1 MRYYPL
7 FLDLKDKV
15 CCVVGGGRIAE
26 RKVRVLLKCLA
37 RVLVV
42 SRSLT
47 AGLEKLRKEKKIVFR
62 DSGYSVNLLAGV
74 SLVIAATDDRL
85 VNSRVS
91 VDCRKRGIPVNV
103 VDLPG
108 ESSFIVPAFAEKNGL
123 IIAVSTSGQAP
134 CLAKKIRKD
143 LNNNFLPRY
152 AGLLKELAL
161 KRSELK
167 ITCPESAKRKSV
179 LNSLLNSKFSR
190 KAGSG

>member
-26 RKVRVLLKCLA
+26 RKVRVLLKCFA
-37 RVLVV
+37 RVRVI

-47 AGLEKLRKEKKIVFR
+47 GGLEKLRKERKIIFKN
-62 DSGYSVNLLAGV
+62 SGYSVNSLEGA

-85 VNSRVS
+85 TNSRVS
-91 VDCRKRGIPVNV
+91 SDCRKRGIMVNV
-103 VDLPG
+103 VDVPR

-152 AGLLKELAL
+152 AGLVKELAL
-161 KRSELK
+161 KRFELK
-167 ITCPESAKRKSV
+167 ISCPELSKRKSA
-179 LNSLLNSKFSR
+179 LNRLINSKFSR
-190 KAGSG
+190 KAGSC